1 MRYSIDTT
9 SFDGGV
15 HTLYT
20 SPEKKAAQRKRI
32 AMLAVKYLIAAVLI
46 VFFLFPYAFMI
57 LKSFMS
63 PAETLPGEL
72 VHFFPKM
79 FTVKNYAVVGR
90 FFKNILNTLVIIA
103 INAIFIPLSAC
114 FVAFPLARHKFTGK
128 KTMFSIIM
136 ATVMI
141 PSTVLIVPQYTLY
154 VRFGLVDK
162 LVSQWIG
169 AFWGGGALNIFLVIQ
184 FMRSLPKE
192 MDNAAKID
200 GANEFQIFL
209 RIVFPLCAN
218 IVILIAVNVVIG
230 MWMDFQSPLIYLNS
244 SKKWTVG
251 LAFYHYFS
259 DKTVASQLSA
269 RLMAMCTVMSLLP
282 IALFLTFQKSMI
294 GGVKV
299 GGIKG

>member
-1 MRYSIDTT
+1 MRVTLDT
-9 SFDGGV
+9 SGFDGGV
-15 HTLYT
+15 HTPYT
-20 SPEKKAAQRKRI
+20 SPERKR
-32 AMLAVKYLIAAVLI
+32 AERKRAALLAVKYLVAAVLI

-63 PAETLPGEL
+63 PAETSPGSL
-72 VHFFPKM
+72 VHFFPQE
-79 FTVKNYAVVGR
+79 FTVRNYAIVGR
-90 FFKNILNTLVIIA
+90 FFKNILNTAVIIL
-103 INAIFIPLSAC
+103 INMIFVPLSAC
-114 FVAFPLARHKFTGK
+114 FVAFPLARHRFTGK

-141 PSTVLIVPQYTLY
+141 PSTVLMVPQYTLY
-154 VRFGLVDK
+154 VQFGLVDK

-184 FMRSLPKE
+184 FMRALPKE

-200 GANEFQIFL
+200 GANEFQIFV
-209 RIVFPLCAN
+209 RIVLPLCFN
-218 IVILIAVNVVIG
+218 IVILISVNVVIG
-230 MWMDFQSPLIYLNS
+230 MWIDFQSPLIYLDS
-244 SKKWTVG
+244 PSKHTVG

-259 DKTVASQLSA
+259 DKTVSSQLSA

-282 IALFLTFQKSMI
+282 ITLFLCFQKSMI

-299 GGIKG
+299 GGVKG